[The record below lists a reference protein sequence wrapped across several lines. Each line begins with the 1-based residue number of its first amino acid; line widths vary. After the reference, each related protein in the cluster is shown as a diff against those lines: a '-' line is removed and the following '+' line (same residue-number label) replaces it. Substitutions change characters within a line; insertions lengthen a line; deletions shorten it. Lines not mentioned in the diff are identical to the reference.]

1 MQREVRKTVSVVFT
15 DVAGSTTLAEQLDPE
30 SLRRAMTRYF
40 EVAREVHERHG
51 GVIEKFIGDAV
62 MAVFGVPRA
71 HEDDALRAVRAA
83 AELRQ
88 ALSALNRELEQE
100 LEVTLAVRTGVN
112 TGLVLAGDGRDGQ
125 AFVGGDT
132 IHVAAR
138 LERAAAAGEV
148 LIGSSTY
155 RLVSDAIQAEP
166 VPPFRAR
173 GKSEPVQAYRLLQVT
188 CPPGAASGRPA
199 TPLVGRTRELA
210 ALERA
215 LDRTVTRRTCELV
228 TMLGD
233 PGVGKSRLLREFAG
247 RARARAVVLS
257 GRCPS
262 YGEASAA
269 AVVGQLVAQAAVVAP
284 GEIPD
289 SLTDP
294 AALAIDPRS
303 VFGGLR
309 LLLEALAAERPVV
322 VIVDDLHWAEPGLL
336 DLLDYLHAFAG
347 GVRLLLLV
355 ATRGRLVQRPPCR
368 SGGPGGTTMALGP
381 LPAAQAAELAAKLAR
396 AAGLDAGLAPRIAAW
411 AEGNP
416 LFVEEQVR
424 QLVAE
429 GSPHPPG
436 ADLPV
441 PPTVEALHMAEL
453 DRLPSDQRAALEL
466 ASVLGRSFDWPA
478 VAALAPEGL
487 RSRVGALLLALA
499 RHGVIRVADKGHGHD
514 GFEFSHRLLRDAAYR
529 AMPKQERAILH
540 ARAAERLPGPGDAA
554 AEVDEAV
561 GHHLG
566 QAYRYLAQLAGDEP
580 PPLVPAVR
588 LGRRA
593 GTQATPCP

>member
-1 MQREVRKTVSVVFT
+1 MQREVRKTVSVVFS

-40 EVAREVHERHG
+40 EVARQVHERHG

-62 MAVFGVPRA
+62 MAVFGVPKA

-112 TGLVLAGDGRDGQ
+112 TGLVLAGDERDRQ

-132 IHVAAR
+132 MNVAAR

-155 RLVSDAIQAEP
+155 RLVTDAIQAEP
-166 VPPFRAR
+166 MPPFRAR
-173 GKSEPVQAYRLLQVT
+173 GKSEPVHAYRLLQVT
-188 CPPGAASGRPA
+188 SPPGAPRRRPA
-199 TPLVGRTRELA
+199 PPLVGRTRELA
-210 ALERA
+210 ALQRA
-215 LDRTVTRRTCELV
+215 LDRMVTRRTCELV
-228 TMLGD
+228 TVLGD
-233 PGVGKSRLLREFAG
+233 PGVGKSRLLGEFAEQ
-247 RARARAVVLS
+247 ARARAVVLH
-257 GRCPS
+257 GRCPP
-262 YGEASAA
+262 YGEAPTA
-269 AVVGQLVAQAAVVAP
+269 AVVGQLLAQSATVAL
-284 GEIPD
+284 GKIPD
-289 SLTDP
+289 SLGDP
-294 AALAIDPRS
+294 AALSTDPRS

-309 LLLEALAAERPVV
+309 LLLEAMAAERPVV
-322 VIVDDLHWAEPGLL
+322 VIVDDLHWAEPDLL
-336 DLLDYLHAFAG
+336 DLLDYIHAFAG

-355 ATRGRLVQRPPCR
+355 ATRGQLLHSLPCR
-368 SGGPGGTTMALGP
+368 SGRPGGTTMALQP
-381 LPAAQAAELAAKLAR
+381 LPAAQATELAAKLAR
-396 AAGLDAGLAPRIAAW
+396 PAGLDPGLPPQIAAW

-429 GSPHPPG
+429 GPPHRSG
-436 ADLPV
+436 ADLSV
-441 PPTVEALHMAEL
+441 PPTVEALLAAEL
-453 DRLPSDQRAALEL
+453 DRLPPDQRSALEL

-478 VAALAPEGL
+478 VATLAPEGL

-499 RHGVIRVADKGHGHD
+499 RRGVIRIADKGHGQD
-514 GFEFSHRLLRDAAYR
+514 GFEFSQRLLRDAAYR
-529 AMPKQERAILH
+529 AIPKQERAILH
-540 ARAAERLPGPGDAA
+540 ARAAERLAGPGDAA

-580 PPLVPAVR
+580 PPLGLPSG
-588 LGRRA
+588 LGA
-593 GTQATPCP
+593 GQEPEASPCP